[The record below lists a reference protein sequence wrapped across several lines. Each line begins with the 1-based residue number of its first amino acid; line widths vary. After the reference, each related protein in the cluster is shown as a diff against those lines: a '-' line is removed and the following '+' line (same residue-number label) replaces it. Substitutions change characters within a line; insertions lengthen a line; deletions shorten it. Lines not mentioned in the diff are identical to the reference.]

1 MTIFYSDMEPLSK
14 YSPVTIQLSPA
25 TRILSENPV
34 MVSVLHKEL
43 EHKVEKLK
51 CKTLEVM
58 KSEKQI

>member
-1 MTIFYSDMEPLSK
+1 MTFYSDMEPLSK

-25 TRILSENPV
+25 TRILSENPL

-43 EHKVEKLK
+43 EGKVGNLK

-58 KSEKQI
+58 KNEKQI